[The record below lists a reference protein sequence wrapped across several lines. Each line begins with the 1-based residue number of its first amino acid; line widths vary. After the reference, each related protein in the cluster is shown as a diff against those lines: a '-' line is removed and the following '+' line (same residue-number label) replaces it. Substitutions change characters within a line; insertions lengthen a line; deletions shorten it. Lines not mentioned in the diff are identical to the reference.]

1 MINPAQYQQVLQKM
15 PDQALMQLLKR
26 PDKIPSQFVV
36 QEINRRKQMRQAGQ
50 AQKQQVANAVAM
62 QQQPPQQP
70 MGMRDGGASDE
81 NVGSAQN
88 VLAMELRFAEGFSKP
103 VQGEEGTNI
112 YKGMSDVF
120 FNEKGVPKKVS
131 GAMEMSKAINEG
143 FVFTRDDADKFP
155 APPISREEK
164 IFKRSNNILEAYGR
178 GGGALLQDAD
188 EKAENYIKELEALN
202 KLSPNYNR
210 FVSSASGMTRTLVP
224 RSETADGLLDRLAG
238 GYDIKVEYDPSKN
251 ENLPKP
257 KPKMAEGGITAMGM
271 KFGGRSGYRSYP
283 MQSGIDFGI
292 EYPDSLT
299 TSFLN
304 RADTPY
310 YVSRQ
315 ARKKGMGFIP
325 LYERSEQDRQVPTRR
340 GGVRTILPYQRGTGP
355 YQFGDPN
362 IASQGRPFGV
372 TPEVTTPDGKTFTPV
387 ETSSE
392 DPDNLGNFP
401 EVVLDGSGIKSVD
414 STNDNKPIN
423 ENAIKEGK
431 KSNSQLDKLVASL
444 GSQINDQV
452 AKTKEPFNAQSVLEG
467 YKNSEFFDQTSA
479 AYQNLNTKSKSRI
492 DSANKAGVDLI
503 KERQKYAAQL
513 EKEGRTPENIVF
525 TSLIQ
530 MGLSLMAS
538 PNANFT
544 QALGQAGQ
552 SGFATF
558 QNLRKEQKDLVKEK
572 YKRAYEIAEAEY
584 KHKMN
589 ISQLENELDVQKVNA
604 ATTIN
609 NLARTEKKDYID
621 QQKVEFEMDN
631 LKKSYNLEKD
641 KLKLDKTTK
650 GIAALLSLKKE
661 DRADTELDLKSQLTK
676 AQIEDLNEDKS
687 DFAQL
692 VKIGTGAG
700 LKKEDI
706 VNSYLESKFGKED
719 TYSED
724 LKAIAGLAK
733 ELAKDYTFDDDE
745 DVNSFMTILNKVTRD
760 VMGLTQEVS
769 SGASYDNVS
778 KDTAKLGQ
786 N

>member
-1 MINPAQYQQVLQKM
+1 M
-15 PDQALMQLLKR
+15 
-26 PDKIPSQFVV
+26 
-36 QEINRRKQMRQAGQ
+36 
-50 AQKQQVANAVAM
+50 
-62 QQQPPQQP
+62 
-70 MGMRDGGASDE
+70 
-81 NVGSAQN
+81 
-88 VLAMELRFAEGFSKP
+88 
-103 VQGEEGTNI
+103 
-112 YKGMSDVF
+112 
-120 FNEKGVPKKVS
+120 
-131 GAMEMSKAINEG
+131 
-143 FVFTRDDADKFP
+143 
-155 APPISREEK
+155 
-164 IFKRSNNILEAYGR
+164 
-178 GGGALLQDAD
+178 
-188 EKAENYIKELEALN
+188 
-202 KLSPNYNR
+202 
-210 FVSSASGMTRTLVP
+210 
-224 RSETADGLLDRLAG
+224 
-238 GYDIKVEYDPSKN
+238 
-251 ENLPKP
+251 
-257 KPKMAEGGITAMGM
+257 
-271 KFGGRSGYRSYP
+271 
-283 MQSGIDFGI
+283 
-292 EYPDSLT
+292 
-299 TSFLN
+299 
-304 RADTPY
+304 
-310 YVSRQ
+310 
-315 ARKKGMGFIP
+315 
-325 LYERSEQDRQVPTRR
+325 
-340 GGVRTILPYQRGTGP
+340 
-355 YQFGDPN
+355 
-362 IASQGRPFGV
+362 
-372 TPEVTTPDGKTFTPV
+372 
-387 ETSSE
+387 
-392 DPDNLGNFP
+392 
-401 EVVLDGSGIKSVD
+401 
-414 STNDNKPIN
+414 
-423 ENAIKEGK
+423 
-431 KSNSQLDKLVASL
+431 ASL

>member
-36 QEINRRKQMRQAGQ
+36 QEINRRKQMRQGEQ
-50 AQKQQVANAVAM
+50 ARKQQVANAVAM
-62 QQQPPQQP
+62 QQQQP
-70 MGMRDGGASDE
+70 VQTPEGQPAMGMSHGGPPPHPPFSMTGGASYFT
-81 NVGSAQN
+81 GIPSAISKGYQSITSPFNIMGGFTQAGKQRLQN
-88 VLAMELRFAEGFSKP
+88 RGKDLQKGFEAAYSVEP
-103 VQGEEGTNI
+103 I
-112 YKGMSDVF
+112 IFPSSD
-120 FNEKGVPKKVS
+120 
-131 GAMEMSKAINEG
+131 
-143 FVFTRDDADKFP
+143 
-155 APPISREEK
+155 
-164 IFKRSNNILEAYGR
+164 
-178 GGGALLQDAD
+178 
-188 EKAENYIKELEALN
+188 
-202 KLSPNYNR
+202 
-210 FVSSASGMTRTLVP
+210 
-224 RSETADGLLDRLAG
+224 
-238 GYDIKVEYDPSKN
+238 
-251 ENLPKP
+251 
-257 KPKMAEGGITAMGM
+257 
-271 KFGGRSGYRSYP
+271 
-283 MQSGIDFGI
+283 
-292 EYPDSLT
+292 
-299 TSFLN
+299 
-304 RADTPY
+304 
-310 YVSRQ
+310 
-315 ARKKGMGFIP
+315 
-325 LYERSEQDRQVPTRR
+325 
-340 GGVRTILPYQRGTGP
+340 
-355 YQFGDPN
+355 
-362 IASQGRPFGV
+362 
-372 TPEVTTPDGKTFTPV
+372 
-387 ETSSE
+387 
-392 DPDNLGNFP
+392 DPDNLGN
-401 EVVLDGSGIKSVD
+401 LDTGIKSVD